1 RLVSAAG
8 GDGGQTRVLVEAAVA
23 VERVPDTGD
32 DVVHR
37 VPDVGVPGH
46 RVRVERGVDAL
57 HQTLRRGA
65 LGGVGVPIV
74 DRARVATRL
83 VLDDRPDL
91 VDVLL
96 GDRDSVL
103 LQDLDGFLDPLL
115 DVARRRPRRRAATRT
130 ETAAARRGRDV
141 AAATTAPAAA
151 AADARCAA
159 AAA

>member
-1 RLVSAAG
+1 
-8 GDGGQTRVLVEAAVA
+8 
-23 VERVPDTGD
+23 
-32 DVVHR
+32 
-37 VPDVGVPGH
+37 
-46 RVRVERGVDAL
+46 
-57 HQTLRRGA
+57 
-65 LGGVGVPIV
+65 IV

-96 GDRDSVL
+96 GDGDSVL

-115 DVARRRPRRRAATRT
+115 DVARRRPRRLAATRT

-159 AAA
+159 AAADPTGRGHLRLRPTRHRHLRVPSAVDLLFHQPLCLLDCLVGLVHQTLDPLG